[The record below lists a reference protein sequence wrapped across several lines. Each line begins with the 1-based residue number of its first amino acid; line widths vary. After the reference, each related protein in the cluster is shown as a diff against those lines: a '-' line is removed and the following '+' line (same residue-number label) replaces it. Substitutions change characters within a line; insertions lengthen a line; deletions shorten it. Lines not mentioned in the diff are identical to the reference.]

1 MFVPVTK
8 TQDMLELNTK
18 LEQLQIASSKL
29 IARLADRAAYAKGE
43 EYEEIRALMT
53 ALRQLGGSPAR

>member
-1 MFVPVTK
+1 MSATK
-8 TQDMLELNTK
+8 SRDTAALNQQ

-43 EYEEIRALMT
+43 EYEEIRTLMT
-53 ALRQLGGSPAR
+53 ALRQLSAGTK